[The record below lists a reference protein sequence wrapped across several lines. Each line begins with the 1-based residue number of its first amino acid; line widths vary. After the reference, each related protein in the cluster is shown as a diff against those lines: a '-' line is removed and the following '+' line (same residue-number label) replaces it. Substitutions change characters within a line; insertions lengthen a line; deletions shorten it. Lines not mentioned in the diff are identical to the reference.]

1 MKVKAS
7 IRRGLILSSLSS
19 RLMDG
24 FITFIGRSERI
35 SDVSYQSVEFGVEGH

>member
-1 MKVKAS
+1 MKVNAS
-7 IRRGLILSSLSS
+7 IHRGLILSS

-35 SDVSYQSVEFGVEGH
+35 SDVSYQRGEEFGVRGH